1 MLQVINKL
9 QEELL
14 VKIDEKAKN
23 QSAVIGAP
31 VVQVRKLYVAI
42 EVVKT
47 DNLTLEASNKNHSQ
61 LFHTDQI

>member
-23 QSAVIGAP
+23 QSAIIGAP
-31 VVQVRKLYVAI
+31 VDQVRKLYVAI